1 MWPLQAVL
9 PALLLLLVLTPAQAG
24 IPRNVYHTII
34 DVIDRQYRQAFV
46 ARGERLRI
54 DRLWLDD
61 TEQASAWW
69 EEDRRGEIA
78 VLRLPGGLARQPI
91 INADA
96 YTLVVC
102 HELGHHLAGPPRV
115 WKYSVEG
122 QADYFGVAEC
132 LRRVLPRLPEHD
144 AVREETTPGV
154 VLNRCRQVY
163 SSAAERDLCIR
174 SAMAGAR
181 LTRYFAHK
189 RHIDPPDFERPE
201 ALLVRRTERGPPTPQ
216 CRLDTYFAAAL
227 CNPRQEQVADAGPAW
242 LCSGNRPES
251 PGQRPRCW
259 FGSAGAE

>member
-1 MWPLQAVL
+1 MRQWLGVT
-9 PALLLLLVLTPAQAG
+9 PALLLLLNTVTVQAE
-24 IPRNVYHTII
+24 ISRNVYHTII
-34 DVIDRQYRQAFV
+34 DVVERSYRPAFIQ
-46 ARGERLRI
+46 RGERLRI
-54 DRLWLDD
+54 DRLWVDA
-61 TEQASAWW
+61 TRQASAWH
-69 EEDRRGEIA
+69 EEDRQGEIA

-132 LRRVLPRLPEHD
+132 LRRVLPRLPEQSV
-144 AVREETTPGV
+144 VREETTPGI
-154 VLNRCRQVY
+154 VLERCRQAY
-163 SSAAERDLCIR
+163 LARKARDLCIR

-189 RHIDPPDFERPE
+189 RHIAAPEFERPE
-201 ALLVRRTERGPPTPQ
+201 VQVARRTETGSPTPQ

-227 CNPRQEQVADAGPAW
+227 CNPRNQQITENRPAW
-242 LCSGNRPES
+242 LCTRQSLES
-251 PGQRPRCW
+251 PVQRPRCW
-259 FGSAGAE
+259 FRMAGAE

>member
-1 MWPLQAVL
+1 MWPWQAVL
-9 PALLLLLVLTPAQAG
+9 PALLLLLVLTPVQAG
-24 IPRNVYHTII
+24 ISRNVYHTII
-34 DVIDRQYRQAFV
+34 DVIERQYQQAFL

-54 DRLWLDD
+54 DRLWREGA
-61 TEQASAWW
+61 EQASAWR
-69 EEDRRGEIA
+69 EEDRQGEIA

-132 LRRVLPRLPEHD
+132 LRRVLPRLPEH
-144 AVREETTPGV
+144 AVVREETTPEV
-154 VLNRCRQVY
+154 VLARCRQVY
-163 SSAAERDLCIR
+163 FAGSAREICIR

-201 ALLVRRTERGPPTPQ
+201 SLLVRRTEQGPPTPQ

-227 CNPRQEQVADAGPAW
+227 CNPLQARLAGGGPTW
-242 LCSGNRPES
+242 LCRGELLES
-251 PGQRPRCW
+251 PGRRPRCW
-259 FGSAGAE
+259 FSTADAE